1 MIIERTLTTL
11 SFDCGESVEERY
23 IKCYFKDIGIEII
36 KKEVSRMEVDV
47 EKLKAYYA
55 DLLAKRDEAIAL
67 ALANKDAAVA
77 ERFEL
82 VKEEI
87 AEEVEKELIEKAEEP
102 YKHDIELCKSFLV
115 EEQATEEVAEEG
127 EVVAETTE
135 YQGE

>member
-11 SFDCGESVEERY
+11 SFDCGESVEQRY
-23 IKCYFKDIGIEII
+23 IKCYFNSIGIEII
-36 KKEVSRMEVDV
+36 KKEVMQMEVDV

-55 DLLAKRDEAIAL
+55 DLLVKKDEAVAL
-67 ALANKDAAVA
+67 ALADKERVVA

-82 VKEEI
+82 VKEQI

-115 EEQATEEVAEEG
+115 EEQATEEVVEEG

>member
-1 MIIERTLTTL
+1 
-11 SFDCGESVEERY
+11 
-23 IKCYFKDIGIEII
+23 
-36 KKEVSRMEVDV
+36 MEVDV

-55 DLLAKRDEAIAL
+55 DLLVKKDEAVAL
-67 ALANKDAAVA
+67 ALADKERVVA

-82 VKEEI
+82 VKEQI

-115 EEQATEEVAEEG
+115 EEQATEEVVEEG